1 MNQTYLA
8 VVPAIGFAQVWL
20 SPAQDRFA
28 DTTFDDLPVDPAAEL
43 RARSLRN
50 RQTRG
55 CRAFVIKQRGM
66 SRDQRRRQTERQLP
80 VACWE

>member
-28 DTTFDDLPVDPAAEL
+28 DTTFADPPVDPAKKL
-43 RARSLRN
+43 RTLPPKPADTPLP
-50 RQTRG
+50 
-55 CRAFVIKQRGM
+55 AFVIKQQGM
-66 SRDQRRRQTERQLP
+66 SRDRRRRQTERQLP
-80 VACWE
+80 EACWE

>member
-28 DTTFDDLPVDPAAEL
+28 DTTFPPVDPATEL
-43 RARSLRN
+43 RSLSPRP
-50 RQTRG
+50 
-55 CRAFVIKQRGM
+55 A
-66 SRDQRRRQTERQLP
+66 DAPLP
-80 VACWE
+80 GVRH

>member
-28 DTTFDDLPVDPAAEL
+28 DTTFDDPPVDPATKL
-43 RARSLRN
+43 R
-50 RQTRG
+50 T
-55 CRAFVIKQRGM
+55 
-66 SRDQRRRQTERQLP
+66 LP
-80 VACWE
+80 PKPADTPLPGVRH